1 MTDAGNYPSDPVQV
15 AAPSMALGLGYAE
28 LAALLAMRPGELST
42 SSAAALRIPQEAADS
57 QVIRAGASS
66 LVAHGLATVGPKR
79 ELVVR
84 GAVAAILSALSGA
97 RRRVDIGLLAPGRT
111 SESMLQVESAEVSIL
126 LQPRSYLS
134 WFAMAQ
140 DPALSGAQALLM
152 MITSHL
158 TTHPDGGATVYR
170 HETPAQGHLLIRS
183 DASGWTVGYQYD
195 GREDV
200 PQRTGLDD
208 DALLAE
214 LRNVRG
220 D

>member
-1 MTDAGNYPSDPVQV
+1 MTDAGNHPSDPVQGAV
-15 AAPSMALGLGYAE
+15 PPKALGLGYAE
-28 LAALLAMRPGELST
+28 LAALLAMRPGGPST

-57 QVIRAGASS
+57 QVIRAGTSS

-111 SESMLQVESAEVSIL
+111 SGSMLQVESDEFSIL

-134 WFAMAQ
+134 WLAMAQ
-140 DPALSGAQALLM
+140 DPGLSGAQALLM
-152 MITSHL
+152 MVTSHL

-170 HETPAQGHLLIRS
+170 HETPAKGRLLIRS
-183 DASGWTVGYQYD
+183 DASGWTVGYQYE

>member
-1 MTDAGNYPSDPVQV
+1 MTDAGTSPSGP
-15 AAPSMALGLGYAE
+15 ARGTASPMAVGLGYAE
-28 LAALLAMRPGELST
+28 LAALLAMRPGEPST
-42 SSAAALRIPQEAADS
+42 ASAAALRIATEAADG
-57 QVIRAGASS
+57 QIIRAGASS
-66 LVAHGLATVGPKR
+66 LVAHGLATVGPKH
-79 ELVVR
+79 ELRVR
-84 GAVAAILSALSGA
+84 GAVAAILTALSGA
-97 RRRVDIGLLAPGRT
+97 RCRVDIGLLAPDRT
-111 SESMLQVESAEVSIL
+111 TETLLQVESAEFSIL

-140 DPALSGAQALLM
+140 DPALSGAQALLTLV
-152 MITSHL
+152 TSHL
-158 TTHPDGGATVYR
+158 ASHPDGGATVYR
-170 HETPAQGHLLIRS
+170 RETPGKGRLLIRG
-183 DASGWTVGYQYD
+183 DAAGWTVGHQYE